1 MEPMD
6 KVSIFICALLDIN
19 TESSSFIAN
28 RNLLSASISDIIEIF
43 DLHEQIF
50 IVKEAAAL

>member
-1 MEPMD
+1 MT
-6 KVSIFICALLDIN
+6 STQNLHLLLP
-19 TESSSFIAN
+19 TG
-28 RNLLSASISDIIEIF
+28 NLLSASISDIIEIF